1 LQKADASDYRQIRFL
16 IYKEGIINMSD
27 LSVQK
32 ESAALGQLPRHRKIV
47 QESGPATGRISGINH
62 LVLFTRD
69 MNEGVHFYRDVLGLR
84 VVRTVR
90 FTTTAD
96 GLRSA
101 AQHSSGLA
109 VKPDEQRSPIAVQM
123 SVRQVF
129 FEMSSG
135 LLFSLYEAPGVSE
148 RPAAPI
154 SSVLWPTTGSER
166 WSQPVEPQKL
176 DHLSF
181 DVPSQADI
189 VWFRE
194 HLIAHGVEVS
204 AVSERRGANNTHRF
218 ISSIYFSDPSGNPLE
233 ISSFNA
239 ADDGWQEYD
248 FSTWFMDEDPVSAL
262 LDKQTVPVQALIPH
276 WVRTTAE

>member
-1 LQKADASDYRQIRFL
+1 MLKMP
-16 IYKEGIINMSD
+16 E
-27 LSVQK
+27 LSAKNQLVGR
-32 ESAALGQLPRHRKIV
+32 AQLPRHRQIV
-47 QESGPATGRISGINH
+47 QEAGCATGRISGINH
-62 LVLFTRD
+62 LVLFTQD
-69 MNEGVHFYRDVLGLR
+69 MNEGVRFYRDVLGLR

-109 VKPDEQRSPIAVQM
+109 VKPADPSPIAVEM
-123 SVRQVF
+123 TVRQVF

-135 LLFSLYEAPGVSE
+135 LLFSLYEAPGVSK

-154 SSVLWPTTGSER
+154 SSVLWPVAGSER

-189 VWFRE
+189 VWFRD
-194 HLIAHGVEVS
+194 HLISHGVEVS

-239 ADDGWQEYD
+239 SDDGWQHYD

-262 LDKQTVPVQALIPH
+262 LDDQTTQDQALLPH
-276 WVRTTAE
+276 WVRTTANCNVDDL

>member
-1 LQKADASDYRQIRFL
+1 MMTAMVSKIESPASG
-16 IYKEGIINMSD
+16 E
-27 LSVQK
+27 
-32 ESAALGQLPRHRKIV
+32 LPRHRRIL

-62 LVLFTRD
+62 LVLFVQD
-69 MNEGVHFYRDVLGLR
+69 MNEGVRFYRDVLGLR

-101 AQHSSGLA
+101 AHHSSGLA
-109 VKPDEQRSPIAVQM
+109 VQQADPSSVAVKM

-129 FEMSSG
+129 FEMSNG
-135 LLFSLYEAPGVSE
+135 LLFSLYEAPGVAK
-148 RPAAPI
+148 RPAAPV
-154 SSVLWPTTGSER
+154 SSVLWPAAGTEK
-166 WSQPVEPQKL
+166 WSQPTEPQKL

-181 DVPSQADI
+181 DVPTHADI

-194 HLIAHGVEVS
+194 HLLSHGVAVS
-204 AVSERRGANNTHRF
+204 GLSERRGANNTHRF

-239 ADDGWQEYD
+239 PEAGWPSYD
-248 FSTWFMDEDPVSAL
+248 FSTWFMDEDPVPAL
-262 LDKQTVPVQALIPH
+262 LDVTSDQGRALVPR
-276 WVRTTAE
+276 WVRAAE

>member
-1 LQKADASDYRQIRFL
+1 MTELAS
-16 IYKEGIINMSD
+16 KTESSD
-27 LSVQK
+27 T
-32 ESAALGQLPRHRKIV
+32 GDLPLHRRIV

-62 LVLFTRD
+62 LVLFAQD
-69 MNEGVHFYRDVLGLR
+69 MNEGVRFYRDVLGLR

-90 FTTTAD
+90 FTTTAE

-101 AQHSSGLA
+101 AKHSSGLA
-109 VKPDEQRSPIAVQM
+109 VQQSDPSSVAVNM
-123 SVRQVF
+123 TVRQVF

-135 LLFSLYEAPGVSE
+135 LLFSLYEAPGVAR
-148 RPAAPI
+148 RPAAPV
-154 SSVLWPTTGSER
+154 SSVLWPLAGAEK
-166 WSQPVEPQKL
+166 WSQPNEPQKL

-181 DVPSQADI
+181 DVPTHADI

-194 HLIAHGVEVS
+194 HLLAHGVAVS
-204 AVSERRGANNTHRF
+204 EVSERRGANNTHRF

-239 ADDGWQEYD
+239 SDAGWQSYD

-262 LDKQTVPVQALIPH
+262 LDVKSDHGRALVPH
-276 WVRTTAE
+276 WVQASTQ